1 MNDSNDMGEIPL
13 VVRGPYWQALQ
24 VGQKFRTHR
33 RTLTETDLVTFIS
46 CTGMLESIFIDNTS
60 EGPMGGRPVPATL
73 TLGLIEGFL
82 LQSVIQG
89 VGLAMLDLHV
99 SPIAPVRVGD
109 TISAVM
115 EVTGLRPT
123 SKNNRAIVTAMVTVT
138 NQNGEIVLTY
148 EVTRM
153 QAGDPALAA

>member
-1 MNDSNDMGEIPL
+1 MSETSDIPYT
-13 VVRGPYWQALQ
+13 VQGKYWQQLS
-24 VGQKFRTHR
+24 VGQKFRTHK
-33 RTLTETDLVTFIS
+33 RTLTETDLVTFING
-46 CTGMLESIFIDNTS
+46 TGMLESIFIDTTYQGAMS
-60 EGPMGGRPVPATL
+60 GRPVPATL
-73 TLGLIEGFL
+73 TLSIIEGFL

-99 SPIAPVRVGD
+99 KPLAPVRVGD

-123 SKNNRAIVTAMVTVT
+123 SKNNRAIVTAAVSVF
-138 NQNGEIVLTY
+138 NQNGETVLIY

-153 QAGDPALAA
+153 QVGDPAQAS